1 MNNIADFFN
10 SAYRMTRDQMKLF
23 QGEPHAQF
31 QPKRAKQIKNKR
43 RNKKK

>member
-1 MNNIADFFN
+1 MNNIADFFD

-31 QPKRAKQIKNKR
+31 QPKRSKQKQKE
-43 RNKKK
+43 